1 MTSGF
6 NMLTYVKM
14 HKDKQVQSPSRIAP
28 PRPKITGMKMMTYDE
43 MRNHQHI
50 ENPQCACYNIDAVL
64 AKVPKDQQGQFVRV
78 FPSSQPRY
86 TNHPTGVSMFRE
98 EMDLDMTVPRNSAE
112 QPQPSLH
119 SWAMAPET
127 AEKYTG
133 MRGLGGP
140 PRQDKNRTCVP
151 QMTTVVSGIFTRAL
165 HVVQHRSR
173 PSSPATV
180 DSYSEEESPLGTP
193 VELVPGDV
201 RMPQP
206 PPSTVPPLQR
216 SNAVRYPTNPRPRSR
231 IRQNSM
237 LRYHPGGEA
246 DTYYLAD
253 FPHNRSARRSTCP
266 DSYTLKSKQRRA
278 SIVKGSTYS
287 HVERYAI
294 PSVYSPRTRAHIDDS
309 RDESRPPSMTGMPG
323 LPPPYHRN
331 GYLRWQD
338 HGTMNSLPNSALA
351 SSSSSDTHVARDVN
365 FHEKLAASASL
376 CYQNSIP
383 DDFSSSSSS
392 SSSDRPTHTFRN
404 LNDPDE
410 KILSQMREFAGIR
423 CSPDYPTRQTRRPRD
438 VSDGIPK
445 AVPASRRFSLD
456 EFSTT
461 DAVLVETRFSMS
473 SASDGEPE
481 TFATGRRRLVDNDG
495 YDADVEDNEEKFF
508 ADDDMGFYK
517 EPSDDDNGSID
528 QSLFVGFDGD
538 FDSKSSPSNFSKSA
552 FGSERTVRIANR
564 SSLAH
569 DVGPDDGGYESGWD
583 ADDEGDGKNR
593 NHADEF
599 YQRGRSRKMRPL

>member
-1 MTSGF
+1 
-6 NMLTYVKM
+6 
-14 HKDKQVQSPSRIAP
+14 
-28 PRPKITGMKMMTYDE
+28 MMTYDE

-64 AKVPKDQQGQFVRV
+64 AKVPEDQQGKFVRV

-86 TNHPTGVSMFRE
+86 TNHPAGVSMFRE
-98 EMDLDMTVPRNSAE
+98 EMDLDMTVPRTSAE

-127 AEKYTG
+127 AEEYTG
-133 MRGLGGP
+133 MRRLGGP

-151 QMTTVVSGIFTRAL
+151 QMTTVVSNIFTRAL
-165 HVVQHRSR
+165 HVVQHHRSR
-173 PSSPATV
+173 PSSPAAV
-180 DSYSEEESPLGTP
+180 DSYSEESPLGTP
-193 VELVPGDV
+193 VELAPGDV
-201 RMPQP
+201 RMPQLP
-206 PPSTVPPLQR
+206 PPTVAPLQR
-216 SNAVRYPTNPRPRSR
+216 SNAVRYPTNPRSRSR
-231 IRQNSM
+231 ARQNSM

-246 DTYYLAD
+246 GAYYLPD

-287 HVERYAI
+287 HVECYAI
-294 PSVYSPRTRAHIDDS
+294 PSGCSPQTRAHTDDS
-309 RDESRPPSMTGMPG
+309 RDESRPPFMTGMPG
-323 LPPPYHRN
+323 LPPPHHRN
-331 GYLRWQD
+331 GYLRWQERE
-338 HGTMNSLPNSALA
+338 TMKSLPNSAL
-351 SSSSSDTHVARDVN
+351 SSPSSSSDTHVARDVN

-392 SSSDRPTHTFRN
+392 SSSDYPNHTFRN

-410 KILSQMREFAGIR
+410 KILSQMKEFAGIR
-423 CSPDYPTRQTRRPRD
+423 CSSDYLTRQTRKPRE
-438 VSDGIPK
+438 VSDGIQK

-461 DAVLVETRFSMS
+461 DAVPAKIPFSMS
-473 SASDGEPE
+473 SASDGSE
-481 TFATGRRRLVDNDG
+481 TFATGRRRPIDNDG
-495 YDADVEDNEEKFF
+495 HDADIEDNGGKFF
-508 ADDDMGFYK
+508 ADDDLGFYK
-517 EPSDDDNGSID
+517 EPSDDNNGSID
-528 QSLFVGFDGD
+528 QSLFAGFDRD

-552 FGSERTVRIANR
+552 FGSERTIRIANR
-564 SSLAH
+564 SSIAH

-583 ADDEGDGKNR
+583 ADDEGDGKNKS
-593 NHADEF
+593 HADLF
-599 YQRGRSRKMRPL
+599 YQRGRSRKRRPL